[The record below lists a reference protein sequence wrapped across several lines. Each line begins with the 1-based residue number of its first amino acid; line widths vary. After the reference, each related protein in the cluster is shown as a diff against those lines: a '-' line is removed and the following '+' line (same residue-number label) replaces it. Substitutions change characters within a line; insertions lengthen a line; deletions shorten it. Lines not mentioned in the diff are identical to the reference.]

1 MGIASY
7 IIKTGLKKFFLPKY
21 LQKPVGDSM
30 QARLDMMNE
39 YTKTLTGQH
48 NVSKVWIEHLIK
60 AGKGDELKTIVK
72 YLRSPAADS
81 ISPWDRALL
90 IHQAMDKLGMLKE
103 IANLLH

>member
-1 MGIASY
+1 MGLTGY
-7 IIKTGLKKFFLPKY
+7 IFKKGLKKFFLPTY
-21 LQKPVGDSM
+21 MQKPVGDTM
-30 QARLDMMNE
+30 QARIDMMNQ

-60 AGKGDELKTIVK
+60 AGHGEELKTIVK

-81 ISPWDRALL
+81 ISAWDRALL